1 MTTAEP
7 RPAATPGLGAAHADA
22 ADAPLLQVRDLV
34 TSFRTG
40 SGVVTAVRGIDLGI
54 EAGEIVGLVGES
66 GSGKSVT
73 ARSIIG
79 LIPMPPGQVQGS
91 VRLEGQELVGLKQK
105 ELQKIRGERIAMVFQ
120 DPMTSLDPLFTVGE
134 QVAEAIRFHQGLS
147 KQAANAHVVE
157 LFTKVGIPRAAE
169 RVRSYPHQ
177 LSGGMRQRVM
187 IAMAIACGPRLLIA
201 DEPTTALDV
210 TIQAQ
215 ILDLLRSLNRE
226 RRMAILLVTHD
237 LGVVAQT
244 CERVM
249 VMYAGRIVEQAPVK
263 PLFRAPLHP
272 YTRGLLAS
280 IPDIADRR
288 ERLSP
293 IPGSPPY
300 LGARIDGC
308 AFAARCPLVIDR
320 CRVERPELRWLP
332 VADADHLTAC
342 HRAEE
347 LAGLPATADLAPL
360 IAAAPHPSTAS
371 AAAAAP
377 VAPPVTQEEPAP

>member
-1 MTTAEP
+1 MSGGV
-7 RPAATPGLGAAHADA
+7 PAAASSAGGGTGPRA
-22 ADAPLLQVRDLV
+22 APLLEVRDLV

-40 SGVVTAVRGIDLGI
+40 SGVVTAVRGIDLTI
-54 EAGEIVGLVGES
+54 NAGEIVGLVGES

-79 LIPMPPGQVQGS
+79 LIPDPPGRVQGR
-91 VRLEGQELVGLKQK
+91 VLLDGKDLVGRPQK

-147 KQAANAHVVE
+147 RAAANAHVVA
-157 LFTKVGIPRAAE
+157 LFEKVGIPRAAE
-169 RVRSYPHQ
+169 RVRPSPHQ
-177 LSGGMRQRVM
+177 LAGGMRARVM
-187 IAMAIACGPRLLIA
+187 TAMALACGPRLLIA

-215 ILDLLRSLNRE
+215 ILELLRRLNEE
-226 RRMAILLVTHD
+226 RQMAILLVTHD

-244 CERVM
+244 CERVL
-249 VMYAGRIVEQAPVK
+249 VMYAGRIVEQAPVR
-263 PLFRAPLHP
+263 PLFATPLHP

-293 IPGSPPY
+293 IPGSPPN
-300 LGARIDGC
+300 LGLTVDGC
-308 AFAARCPLVIDR
+308 AFAPRCPIAIDR
-320 CRVERPELRWLP
+320 CRVERPPLRTLP
-332 VADADHLTAC
+332 IAGADHLTAC

-347 LAGLPATADLAPL
+347 LAGLPAMAPLAPL
-360 IAAAPHPSTAS
+360 AIATTSK
-371 AAAAAP
+371 
-377 VAPPVTQEEPAP
+377 EEADP

>member
-1 MTTAEP
+1 M
-7 RPAATPGLGAAHADA
+7 
-22 ADAPLLQVRDLV
+22 
-34 TSFRTG
+34 
-40 SGVVTAVRGIDLGI
+40 
-54 EAGEIVGLVGES
+54 
-66 GSGKSVT
+66 
-73 ARSIIG
+73 
-79 LIPMPPGQVQGS
+79 
-91 VRLEGQELVGLKQK
+91 RLEGQDLVGRPQR

-147 KQAANAHVVE
+147 PSAANAHVVE
-157 LFTKVGIPRAAE
+157 LFEKVGIPRAAE
-169 RVRSYPHQ
+169 RVDSYPHQ

-215 ILDLLRSLNRE
+215 ILDLLRALNQE

-249 VMYAGRIVEQAPVK
+249 VMYAGRIVERAPVR
-263 PLFRAPLHP
+263 PLFAAPLHP

-308 AFAARCPLVIDR
+308 AFAPRCPLVIDR
-320 CRVERPELRWLP
+320 CRTERPLLRMLP
-332 VADADHLTAC
+332 VADADHATAC

-347 LAGLPATADLAPL
+347 LAGLPATADLAARPV
-360 IAAAPHPSTAS
+360 ATAPSTATKEEAHAMS
-371 AAAAAP
+371 DIPFHDGTIPYLGYQTWYRVYGDRRGPRQAAAARAP
-377 VAPPVTQEEPAP
+377 RRPGRLPRLPRIAQGDRARPAGG

>member
-1 MTTAEP
+1 VA
-7 RPAATPGLGAAHADA
+7 
-22 ADAPLLQVRDLV
+22 APLLEVRGL
-34 TSFRTG
+34 TTAFRTSAG
-40 SGVVTAVRGIDLGI
+40 RLAAVRGIDFSI

-79 LIPMPPGQVQGS
+79 LIPSPPGE
-91 VRLEGQELVGLKQK
+91 VRGEVLLDGEDLVGRTQRQ
-105 ELQKIRGERIAMVFQ
+105 LQRIRGERIAMIFQ
-120 DPMTSLDPLFTVGE
+120 DPMTSLDPLFTAGE

-147 KQAANAHVVE
+147 RPAAMAHVVE
-157 LFTKVGIPRAAE
+157 LFEKVGITRAAE

-187 IAMAIACGPRLLIA
+187 IAMAVACGPELLIA

-215 ILDLLRSLNRE
+215 ILDLLRRLNHE

-244 CERVM
+244 CDRVM
-249 VMYAGRIVEQAPVK
+249 VMYAGRIVERAPVG
-263 PLFRAPLHP
+263 PLFAGPLHP

-280 IPDIADRR
+280 IPDITDRR
-288 ERLSP
+288 DRLHP
-293 IPGSPPY
+293 IPGTPPD
-300 LGARIDGC
+300 LSTALTGC
-308 AFAARCPLVIDR
+308 AFAPRCPMAIER
-320 CRVERPELRWLP
+320 CRTELP
-332 VADADHLTAC
+332 VLRPFGAGREAAC

-347 LAGLPATADLAPL
+347 LAGVPPDVLPTPM
-360 IAAAPHPSTAS
+360 AAPTITHAEGGTP
-371 AAAAAP
+371 
-377 VAPPVTQEEPAP
+377 

>member
-1 MTTAEP
+1 MSGAASTP
-7 RPAATPGLGAAHADA
+7 GRATPASVPSAAA
-22 ADAPLLQVRDLV
+22 AAAPGGAPLLAVHDLI

-40 SGVVTAVRGIDLGI
+40 SGTVTAVRGIDLTI

-79 LIPMPPGQVQGS
+79 LIPDPPGKVAGR
-91 VRLEGQELVGLKQK
+91 VLLEGSDLVGRSQR

-120 DPMTSLDPLFTVGE
+120 DPMTSLDPLFAVGE

-147 KQAANAHVVE
+147 NAAAKAHVVQ
-157 LFTKVGIPRAAE
+157 LFEQVGIPRAAE
-169 RVRSYPHQ
+169 RVNSYPHQ

-215 ILDLLRSLNRE
+215 ILDLLRRLNHE

-249 VMYAGRIVEQAPVK
+249 VMYAGRIVERAPVR
-263 PLFRAPLHP
+263 PLFAAPLHP

-293 IPGSPPY
+293 IPGSPPN
-300 LGARIDGC
+300 LGLAIDGC
-308 AFAARCPLVIDR
+308 AFAVRCPLAIDR
-320 CRVERPELRWLP
+320 CRVERPVLRTLP
-332 VADADHLTAC
+332 AADGDHETAC

-347 LAGLPATADLAPL
+347 LVGLPATAPLAPL
-360 IAAAPHPSTAS
+360 ATTIATAKEEAHP
-371 AAAAAP
+371 
-377 VAPPVTQEEPAP
+377 

>member
-1 MTTAEP
+1 VTTAIAP
-7 RPAATPGLGAAHADA
+7 
-22 ADAPLLQVRDLV
+22 PLLQVTDLV

-40 SGVVTAVRGIDLGI
+40 SGVVTAVRGIELTI
-54 EAGEIVGLVGES
+54 EPGEIVGLVGES

-79 LIPMPPGQVQGS
+79 LIPDPPGRVRGS
-91 VRLEGQELVGLKQK
+91 VRLEGRELIGLGQKQ
-105 ELQKIRGERIAMVFQ
+105 LQQIRGERIAMVFQ
-120 DPMTSLDPLFTVGE
+120 DPMTSLDPLFPVGE

-147 KQAANAHVVE
+147 RSAAGAQVVA
-157 LFTKVGIPRAAE
+157 LFERVGIPRAAE
-169 RVRSYPHQ
+169 RVASYPHQ

-215 ILDLLRSLNRE
+215 ILDLLRQLNAE

-249 VMYAGRIVEQAPVK
+249 VMYAGRIVEQAPVR
-263 PLFRAPLHP
+263 PLFRSPLHP

-288 ERLSP
+288 DRLSP
-293 IPGSPPY
+293 IPGSPPS
-300 LGARIDGC
+300 LAATLEGC
-308 AFAARCPLVIDR
+308 AFAVRCPLAIDR
-320 CRVERPELRWLP
+320 CRVERPPLRALP
-332 VADADHLTAC
+332 IAGADHLTAC

-347 LAGLPATADLAPL
+347 LAGLPATAPLAALAIP
-360 IAAAPHPSTAS
+360 TAS
-371 AAAAAP
+371 
-377 VAPPVTQEEPAP
+377 TEEPAS

>member
-1 MTTAEP
+1 
-7 RPAATPGLGAAHADA
+7 
-22 ADAPLLQVRDLV
+22 
-34 TSFRTG
+34 
-40 SGVVTAVRGIDLGI
+40 
-54 EAGEIVGLVGES
+54 
-66 GSGKSVT
+66 
-73 ARSIIG
+73 
-79 LIPMPPGQVQGS
+79 
-91 VRLEGQELVGLKQK
+91 
-105 ELQKIRGERIAMVFQ
+105 
-120 DPMTSLDPLFTVGE
+120 
-134 QVAEAIRFHQGLS
+134 
-147 KQAANAHVVE
+147 
-157 LFTKVGIPRAAE
+157 
-169 RVRSYPHQ
+169 
-177 LSGGMRQRVM
+177 MRQRVM
-187 IAMAIACGPRLLIA
+187 IAMAVACGPRLLIA

-249 VMYAGRIVEQAPVK
+249 VMYAGRIVEQAPVR

-308 AFAARCPLVIDR
+308 AFAARCPLAIDR
-320 CRVERPELRWLP
+320 CRSERPLLRSLP
-332 VADADHLTAC
+332 AVDADHLTAC

-360 IAAAPHPSTAS
+360 IT
-371 AAAAAP
+371 
-377 VAPPVTQEEPAP
+377 TPAPAVPAAFTAPKEETAP

>member
-1 MTTAEP
+1 VSGGRGGTPQGGAAAGGTPQAG
-7 RPAATPGLGAAHADA
+7 ATP
-22 ADAPLLQVRDLV
+22 LLAVRDLV
-34 TSFRTG
+34 TTFRTG
-40 SGVVTAVRGIDLGI
+40 SGVVTAVRGIDLTI
-54 EAGEIVGLVGES
+54 EPGEIVGLVGES

-79 LIPMPPGQVQGS
+79 LIPSPPGHVAGS
-91 VRLEGQELVGLKQK
+91 IVLEGQQLVGRSQR

-134 QVAEAIRFHQGLS
+134 QVAEAIRYHQGLS
-147 KQAANAHVVE
+147 RAAANAHVVQ
-157 LFTKVGIPRAAE
+157 LFEQVGIPRAAE
-169 RVRSYPHQ
+169 RVSSYPHQ

-187 IAMAIACGPRLLIA
+187 IAMAVACGPRLLIA

-215 ILDLLRSLNRE
+215 ILDLLRRLNHE

-249 VMYAGRIVEQAPVK
+249 VMYAGRIVERAPVR
-263 PLFRAPLHP
+263 PLFAAPLHP

-293 IPGSPPY
+293 IPGSPPN
-300 LGARIDGC
+300 LALAIEGC
-308 AFAARCPLVIDR
+308 AFAARCPLAIDR
-320 CRVERPELRWLP
+320 CRSERPLLRTLAA
-332 VADADHLTAC
+332 ADGDHETAC
-342 HRAEE
+342 HRAEG
-347 LAGLPATADLAPL
+347 LVGLPAMASLTPL
-360 IAAAPHPSTAS
+360 IAT
-371 AAAAAP
+371 
-377 VAPPVTQEEPAP
+377 TEEAQP